1 MARWIELLR
10 RERGA
15 RLFFAAHGQSS
26 IGTGAAYV
34 ALLILALDRLSS
46 PWAITLVLLADFLPA
61 MILGP
66 VFGAAADRWP
76 RRWCAVAAD
85 LARAVAFLGIA
96 AVDSF
101 AATVALALLAGT
113 GTGLF
118 VPAVLA
124 GLPRLVEDRR
134 LPAATSLYGALDDVG
149 HTLGPALAAGVLLF
163 TSAETLMAV
172 NGATFLVSAAILTRV
187 SFGDRPSAVTHEV
200 GRRASLVAEART
212 GLRATARMPAVRAIL
227 GASAAVI
234 LFAGMFN
241 VGELLLARRE
251 LGAGGAGFSLL
262 VAVFG
267 AGVIAGS
274 LAGARGGPPDV
285 LRRRWSVGLLVVAAG
300 FAATGLAPSYA
311 AALVGFALA
320 GAGNGL
326 VLVHERLF
334 LQRTVREGLRGRVF
348 GVRDTLGSWAFASAF
363 IGAGALLSLV
373 GPRTLFL
380 IASGGVLLVWAL
392 AQAALRGA
400 PDPAPVAPAGVGG
413 E

>member
-15 RLFFAAHGQSS
+15 RLFFAAHAQSS

-61 MILGP
+61 MVLGP
-66 VFGAAADRWP
+66 IFGAAADRWP

-85 LARAVAFLGIA
+85 LARAVAFVGIA
-96 AVDSF
+96 AVDGF

-134 LPAATSLYGALDDVG
+134 LPTATSLYGALDDVG

-172 NGATFLVSAAILTRV
+172 NGMTFLVSAAILSRV
-187 SFGDRPSAVTHEV
+187 SFGDRPSGVTREV
-200 GRRASLVAEART
+200 GRRASLATEART

-227 GASAAVI
+227 MASAAVI

-274 LAGARGGPPDV
+274 LVGARGGPPEA

-363 IGAGALLSLV
+363 IGAGALLALV

-400 PDPAPVAPAGVGG
+400 RDPAPVAAAGVGG